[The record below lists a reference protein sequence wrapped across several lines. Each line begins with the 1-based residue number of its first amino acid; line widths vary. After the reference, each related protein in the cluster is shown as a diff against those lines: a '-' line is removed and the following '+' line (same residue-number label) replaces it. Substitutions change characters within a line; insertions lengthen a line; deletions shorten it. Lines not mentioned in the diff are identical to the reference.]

1 MVVEVV
7 EFDVA
12 EDPCPDAGGVDDLG
26 AAGGEDVHQEVREQE
41 RGQVIDLQSLLKPVF
56 GDLPHTHDAAGVVGE
71 HINTWAHG
79 PQPLGQR
86 ADLVQ
91 PGEVGA
97 QVGSVQSAGALRRL
111 GFGAADED
119 QAVALAGELARRG
132 GADAVAGSGDD
143 YGALGHGLTTPYQAW
158 VPVDARPPFQ

>member
-1 MVVEVV
+1 M
-7 EFDVA
+7 
-12 EDPCPDAGGVDDLG
+12 
-26 AAGGEDVHQEVREQE
+26 
-41 RGQVIDLQSLLKPVF
+41 IDLQSLLKPVF

-143 YGALGHGLTTPYQAW
+143 YGALGHRLPTLSRAW
-158 VPVDARPPFQ
+158 APVAVRPVDDGKGDTLSGVLVRETTRGPPLVLASWGTRV